1 MNRSACLLP
10 RLLAAIT
17 TLAVVAAP
25 PALAHHS
32 GIEYDRST
40 LVELEGV
47 ARTVHWRNPHIL
59 IALATTDANGNE
71 VVWEL
76 EGAALSNQRRRGVTE
91 GMLREG
97 DQVRVAG
104 YASTRRPAHMT
115 VEHILLPSGTELL
128 VGFAREPHYS
138 EDQVGGSAGP
148 VTASAAAAP
157 EDSGIF
163 RVWTRASGYWP
174 WYFAEPH
181 EYELT
186 EWAAEHVA
194 DYDTFEDNPLLDCT
208 QPGMPSVMGNP
219 YPMEFIDHGD
229 TIELRFEEFDVV
241 RTIHMNDTRDP
252 ADVPLSPLGHSVGRW
267 EGDTLVVTTTRINW
281 PYYGRM
287 GLPQSESVHV
297 TERFTLVADENRID
311 YEITNRDPE
320 VFAGAQ
326 TWEAPYVWRPGE
338 EVGVYD
344 CTVDE

>member
-1 MNRSACLLP
+1 MRTSTKGLQFRACVAVSLTLIATPSAF
-10 RLLAAIT
+10 
-17 TLAVVAAP
+17 
-25 PALAHHS
+25 AHHS
-32 GIEYDRST
+32 GIEYDQST

-59 IALATTDANGNE
+59 IELATIDENGQE
-71 VVWEL
+71 VIWEL
-76 EGAALSNQRRRGVTE
+76 EGAALSNQRRRGVME
-91 GMLREG
+91 GMLQEG

-115 VEHILLPSGTELL
+115 AEHILLPSGTELL
-128 VGFAREPHYS
+128 VGFAREPHFS
-138 EDQVGGSAGP
+138 DVQVGGSS
-148 VTASAAAAP
+148 VLASAAAVA
-157 EDSGIF
+157 ESVDAGIF
-163 RVWTRASGYWP
+163 RVWTRAGGYWP

-186 EWAAEHVA
+186 GWAAEHVA

-241 RTIHMNDTRDP
+241 RTIHMNDTRDT

-267 EGDTLVVTTTRINW
+267 EGETLVVTTNRINW

-287 GLPQSESVHV
+287 GLPQSTSVHV
-297 TERFTLVADENRID
+297 TERFAVVAEEDRID
-311 YEITNRDPE
+311 YQITNRDPE
-320 VFAGAQ
+320 VFAGTQ
-326 TWEAPYVWRPGE
+326 SWEAPYVWRAGE
-338 EVGVYD
+338 EVGVYA
-344 CTVDE
+344 CTVD

>member
-1 MNRSACLLP
+1 MIGPVCRLPVSARAVIAL
-10 RLLAAIT
+10 
-17 TLAVVAAP
+17 TLVATPSAF
-25 PALAHHS
+25 AHHS
-32 GIEYDRST
+32 GIEYDQST
-40 LVELEGV
+40 LVELEGT
-47 ARTVHWRNPHIL
+47 AQTVHWRNPHIL
-59 IALATTDANGNE
+59 IELATTDENGQE
-71 VVWEL
+71 VVWQL
-76 EGAALSNQRRRGVTE
+76 EGAALSNQRRRGVME
-91 GMLREG
+91 GMLQEG
-97 DQVRVAG
+97 DEVRVAG

-115 VEHILLPSGTELL
+115 AEHILLPSGTELL
-128 VGFAREPHYS
+128 VGFAREPHFS
-138 EDQVGGSAGP
+138 EDQVGGNAPP
-148 VTASAAAAP
+148 VTAAAEADPA
-157 EDSGIF
+157 DSGIF
-163 RVWTRASGYWP
+163 RVWTRAGGYWP

-186 EWAAEHVA
+186 AWAAAHVA
-194 DYDTFEDNPLLDCT
+194 EYDTFADNPLLDCT

-241 RTIHMNDTRDP
+241 RTIHMNDARDP

-267 EGDTLVVTTTRINW
+267 DGDMLVVTTNRINW

-320 VFAGAQ
+320 VFAGTQ

-338 EVGVYD
+338 EVGVYA
-344 CTVDE
+344 CTVE